1 MAEVI
6 RRPRPRRVPATVR
19 DPRSRLAVACLA
31 FLLAV
36 AAAAPHAAAELA
48 IPAGFRV
55 DERSSPVAGLEH
67 LRLVRQVPPLVVHLA
82 RLHPNASLKLRTVLS
97 NERVAGPGA
106 TMERTSEMC
115 RRAGCVV
122 AVNGDFGLVATGE
135 PIGGVIAGGEM
146 LRSPV
151 DSHHQL
157 SVAPD
162 GSLAAG
168 TLQWSGRLMPS
179 DLRQLVVD
187 GVNVRREPDRVVLY
201 TPAFG
206 PSTATNQFGA
216 ELVIRVVEPA
226 APVRLGQTALVELV
240 ELRRDGG
247 DTAIPANG
255 AVLSGHGAAATALG
269 DLWERAQQGDA
280 GRRALLRLE
289 AAGEPRE
296 SIGGSPI
303 LVRDGRRWVDDDGSG
318 FVGGRHPRTMV
329 GWNAEGEV
337 LLVTVDGRQPGYSVG
352 MTLPEAAELML
363 ALGATDAINLDG
375 GGSTTF
381 VVGGA
386 VVNRPSD
393 RLVRSGTR
401 ERIVHQPGPGEVVI
415 GSVERPVSVALVLV
429 LASAGDPPPVDPL
442 AGPSA
447 ALPRELALAPARGDD
462 PGSLPGASA
471 PALVTALPPDPGP
484 GPLVVGLAVLA
495 NLAVAV
501 AVPVVARR
509 SPTA

>member
-1 MAEVI
+1 M
-6 RRPRPRRVPATVR
+6 
-19 DPRSRLAVACLA
+19 
-31 FLLAV
+31 
-36 AAAAPHAAAELA
+36 
-48 IPAGFRV
+48 
-55 DERSSPVAGLEH
+55 AGLEH
-67 LRLVRQVPPLVVHLA
+67 LRLVRDDPPAVVHLA
-82 RLHPNASLKLRTVLS
+82 RLHPNASLKLRAVLS

-115 RRAGCVV
+115 RRVSCVV

-157 SVAPD
+157 SVALD
-162 GSLAAG
+162 GSLVAG
-168 TLQWSGRLMPS
+168 TLPWSGRLMPS
-179 DLRQLVVD
+179 DLRQLAID
-187 GVNVRREPDRVVLY
+187 GVNVRREPDRLVLY

-226 APVRLGQTALVELV
+226 APLRVGQTALVELV
-240 ELRRDGG
+240 ELRPGAG
-247 DTAIPANG
+247 DTAIPVDG

-269 DLWERAQQGDA
+269 DLWARAQQGDA

-289 AAGEPRE
+289 VAGEPRE

-303 LVRDGRRWVDDDGSG
+303 LVRDGRRWVEDDSSG
-318 FVGGRHPRTMV
+318 FVAGRHPRTMV
-329 GWNAEGEV
+329 GWNAQGEV

-352 MTLPEAAELML
+352 MSLPEAAELML
-363 ALGATDAINLDG
+363 ALGATEAINLDG

-393 RLVRSGTR
+393 RLVRNGNR
-401 ERIVHQPGPGEVVI
+401 ERIVHQPGPREAVV

-429 LASAGDPPPVDPL
+429 LAGAGGPPAVDPL
-442 AGPSA
+442 AGPSP
-447 ALPRELALAPARGDD
+447 ALPRELALAPAAGAD

-471 PALVTALPPDPGP
+471 PALVTALAPDSGP
-484 GPLVVGLAVLA
+484 GPSVVGLAVFA
-495 NLAVAV
+495 NLAVTIAI
-501 AVPVVARR
+501 PVVARR
-509 SPTA
+509 SRAAAD